1 VADTT
6 PKTCQKCHRQLDE
19 GSSFCPDDGTPLVDT
34 VEADPL
40 VGTAVGHD
48 IVLTNLLGAGAMGR
62 VYRGHQ
68 RGVGRDVAVKVLHR
82 ELTRDPR
89 LAQRFQREARIA
101 SRLQHPHVVEVHL
114 AGQLADG
121 ALYIVMELLDGVS
134 LAAALLAAGGSF
146 PLERALGIA
155 LQICDAMGEAHAN
168 DVIHRDLKP
177 DNIMLIRRADTT
189 DWVKILDFGIA
200 KGNVGGLTM
209 ETAAGLIFGTAR
221 YISPEGAQGAAVV
234 PASDVYSLAT
244 ILFEMLAGHAPFV
257 AENGMALLVKHIHDP
272 PPELRAQERA
282 HDVPLPIARV
292 IMRNLMKLPAERSP
306 NARAFGLDL
315 AAAARDAGIALPEIG
330 TIGRMSHVAGLTPAL
345 APTLI
350 EVAPQPEPDPS
361 FVKPVTTLGGMF
373 GEELSQSPLPVPARW
388 PKGTRLVLALALG
401 VTATLGAQHFLGRDD
416 AALDALTER
425 ARHAMTERRYV
436 APPGNNV
443 RDIVA
448 SGLERWP
455 HDPTLEELRSRA
467 ARDLITRAMAARA
480 GGDVDGARDA
490 ALKAVA
496 LDAGSQSARLL
507 SEEYAEESRSLA
519 TPAGRSSGAPR
530 VVVES
535 PAHARPQETIAVTFH
550 VLPRS
555 AGAGASIEDA
565 TLTLL
570 DLRGSATGTSVPVEK
585 RGAGDFEAHLVVP
598 GDGRFFLV
606 FRASVANLRVSA
618 ERAVDVAP

>member
-1 VADTT
+1 M
-6 PKTCQKCHRQLDE
+6 PKTCQKCNRELDE
-19 GSSFCPDDGTPLVDT
+19 GASFCPDDGTPLVDT
-34 VEADPL
+34 DEADPL
-40 VGTAVGHD
+40 LGTAVGHD
-48 IVLTNLLGAGAMGR
+48 IVLTSLLGAGAMGR

-82 ELTRDPR
+82 ELTRDSR
-89 LAQRFQREARIA
+89 LALRFQREARIA

-114 AGQLADG
+114 AGQLSDG

-134 LAAALLAAGGSF
+134 LAAALQAAGGSF
-146 PLERALGIA
+146 PLERALGLI
-155 LQICDAMGEAHAN
+155 LQICDAVGEAHAN

-189 DWVKILDFGIA
+189 DWVKVLDFGIA

-244 ILFEMLAGHAPFV
+244 ILFEMLAGRAPFV
-257 AENGMALLVKHIHDP
+257 AENGMALLVKHIHDQ
-272 PPELRAQERA
+272 PPELQAQERA
-282 HDVPLPIARV
+282 QDIPAAIARV
-292 IMRNLMKLPAERSP
+292 IMQNLMKLPAQRSP

-315 AAAARDAGIALPEIG
+315 VAAARNAGVLVPEIG

-345 APTLI
+345 APPLI
-350 EVAPQPEPDPS
+350 EVVPRPESDPS
-361 FVKPVTTLGGMF
+361 FVKPVTTLGGTF
-373 GEELSQSPLPVPARW
+373 GEEMSPSTLPAQPRW
-388 PKGTRLVLALALG
+388 PKGMRLVVALVLG

-416 AALDALTER
+416 AELDALTER

-436 APPGNNV
+436 APPGDNV
-443 RDIVA
+443 RDLVA

-496 LDAGSQSARLL
+496 LDDGSQSARLL
-507 SEEYAEESRSLA
+507 SEQYAEESRSLA

-530 VVVES
+530 VTVES
-535 PAHARPQETIAVTFH
+535 PAHARPGETIDVVFH
-550 VLPRS
+550 VLAR
-555 AGAGASIEDA
+555 GAGERAAIADA
-565 TLTLL
+565 TLTVL
-570 DLRGSATGTSVPVEK
+570 DLRGAATGTKVPIEK

-598 GDGRFFLV
+598 GEGRFFLV
-606 FRASVANLRVSA
+606 FRALVASNRLSA